1 MNIFLFG
8 NDNSLHLQF
17 RMCRKTWILIASTQK
32 IFIIHQTFSK
42 SASTHFKF
50 WWISTR
56 LCCIVSSPGGIHQK
70 LPKYRRFK
78 QQTVA
83 LPSPSPFSLFGGSGA
98 SFVWPFP
105 WLDPDTLQQREQS
118 PRPRLHP
125 ALSSVLISRDCGCD
139 VAALNISQPKLP
151 AFETQS
157 HPDTWPQLQP
167 PVLALAVSS
176 GAACV
181 TSSSTRWFSLHKSAP
196 RQDILIKY
204 SLHINTKICYIYI
217 KLG

>member
-1 MNIFLFG
+1 MEFIKNCQNIAVLNSKLSHCLPPLRSLCSGVLELVLCGHFHDKILTLSNSG
-8 NDNSLHLQF
+8 NTLLG
-17 RMCRKTWILIASTQK
+17 RAS
-32 IFIIHQTFSK
+32 I
-42 SASTHFKF
+42 
-50 WWISTR
+50 
-56 LCCIVSSPGGIHQK
+56 
-70 LPKYRRFK
+70 
-78 QQTVA
+78 
-83 LPSPSPFSLFGGSGA
+83 
-98 SFVWPFP
+98 
-105 WLDPDTLQQREQS
+105 
-118 PRPRLHP
+118 P

-181 TSSSTRWFSLHKSAP
+181 TSSSTRRFSLHKSAP

-204 SLHINTKICYIYI
+204 SLNIYTKIRYIYI